1 MMVGVTPHPWNAIN
15 RILSMTTTLAL
26 PTGYTQRPARME
38 DADAVLAILHATSMA
53 AAGEISDTLDDITET
68 WGAPGF
74 DLSRNVCLILN
85 PGGRIDGYVL
95 LEDDVRPFAPAIDVY
110 SHPDHWA
117 DDFITPLL
125 LGWSESR
132 TLENIGSIPADSRL
146 VMHAF
151 CYSTEER
158 YQAQLR
164 AAGFELAR
172 HFYRMKI
179 DLAGTPTPP
188 IWPESVRLHTVAEND
203 DWHRIYDVRRD
214 AWRDHWGYVEREYDT
229 DYAEW
234 AHHWRNDFTPGLW
247 FAAVEGDTLLGICL
261 CKARRADDEAMGW
274 VATLAVRRAA
284 RGRGIAMALLRHAFT
299 VFQAVGKQS
308 VGLGV
313 DASSI
318 TGATRLYERAGMG
331 VQVRFDLFEKELRP
345 GKDYY
350 QTGE

>member
-1 MMVGVTPHPWNAIN
+1 
-15 RILSMTTTLAL
+15 MTTLTL
-26 PTGYTQRPARME
+26 PPGYTQRPARME
-38 DADAVLAILHATSMA
+38 DAEAVLAIQHATSMA
-53 AAGEISDTLDDITET
+53 AAGEISDTLEDVLET

-74 DLSRNVCLILN
+74 DLGRNVCLILN
-85 PGGRIDGYVL
+85 PDGRIDGYVL

-110 SHPDHWA
+110 SHPDHWS

-125 LGWSESR
+125 LNWCESR
-132 TLENIGSIPADSRL
+132 TLENVRIIPADSRL

-158 YQAQLR
+158 YQGQLR
-164 AAGFELAR
+164 AAGFNLAR

-179 DLAGTPTPP
+179 DLNEPP
-188 IWPESVRLHTVAEND
+188 AAPVWPEGVRLHTVAEGE
-203 DWHRIYDVRRD
+203 DWRRIFDVRRD
-214 AWRDHWGYVEREYDT
+214 AWRDHWGHVER
-229 DYAEW
+229 DYEEEFAEW
-234 AHHWRNDFTPGLW
+234 SHHWQSNFAPGLW
-247 FAAVEGDTLLGICL
+247 LAAMEGEDVVGICL
-261 CKARRADDEAMGW
+261 CRPKRADDESMGW
-274 VATLAVRRAA
+274 VSTLAVRRTA
-284 RGRGIAMALLRHAFT
+284 RGRGIAMALLLEAFR
-299 VFQAVGKQS
+299 VFHGQGKES

-318 TGATRLYERAGMG
+318 TGATRLYERAGMS